1 MIVRKKKRDVKF
13 IIYQSLYILVIS
25 SLAMNHMT
33 LSNLPQYT
41 KIEEDQI
48 VIKKPEDDKRLEH
61 VAPSDT
67 IVEASVIPALQRKID
82 SLENVKTGVVII
94 DRTRPTPTV
103 ITEQPKTEPP
113 VVPKIRGGE
122 KKTN

>member
-48 VIKKPEDDKRLEH
+48 VIRKPEEDKRIEH
-61 VAPSDT
+61 VGKSDT
-67 IVEASVIPALQRKID
+67 IVEASVIPALERKID
-82 SLENVKTGVVII
+82 SLEKVKTGVVVI
-94 DRTRPTPTV
+94 DRTKPTPTPR
-103 ITEQPKTEPP
+103 TEQPKTDPP
-113 VVPKIRGGE
+113 VVPKIKGGE
-122 KKTN
+122 KKSN